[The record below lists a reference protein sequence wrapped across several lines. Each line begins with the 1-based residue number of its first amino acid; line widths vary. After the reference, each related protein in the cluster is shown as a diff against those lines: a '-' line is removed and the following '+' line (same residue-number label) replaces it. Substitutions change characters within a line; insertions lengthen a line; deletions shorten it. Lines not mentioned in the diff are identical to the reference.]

1 MASENKTNFLT
12 IGYFEDEDFSLLIHV
27 WIPQTESYTTIKC
40 FSAEYW
46 EPRFWNSVPHHNAT
60 PGSKG
65 HKMLEILEY
74 GNSKNCQHHLTGL
87 LNTF

>member
-12 IGYFEDEDFSLLIHV
+12 IGYFEDEDFYLLIHV
-27 WIPQTESYTTIKC
+27 WIPQTESYATIIC
-40 FSAEYW
+40 FLQDTENQGFETA
-46 EPRFWNSVPHHNAT
+46 PHHNAT

-65 HKMLEILEY
+65 HKKLEILEY

-87 LNTF
+87 LTTF